1 MSWRYDERPDIYL
14 GKSTCNP
21 DTIEASEFELNS
33 VNERGIAACLNEANF
48 DGTTPRKLLDYVA
61 SSIAYREDAK
71 FAFSRGLSDALA
83 VLCSPGEAHGLTR
96 EDISFLALDDI
107 FDHDGD
113 ASRLTEISRENR
125 EAHRLARAIRLPG
138 VIADPDDID
147 VVRLMHGQPT
157 YVTNKSI
164 TSPLRCLKNPS
175 GLKAADQMPP
185 DLTGAVVLIE
195 RADPGYDWLFSRGI
209 AGLITKYGGAN
220 SHMAIRCAE
229 FGMPAAIGCGDHHY
243 AKLLSCSTVE
253 LDCAGRKLIGH

>member
-1 MSWRYDERPDIYL
+1 MSAQTFIS
-14 GKSTCNP
+14 GKSPCNP

-83 VLCSPGEAHGLTR
+83 VLCSWGEAHGLTR

-164 TSPLRCLKNPS
+164 TSPLRCKKSLWIKGGRPDAPGPGGGRCPNRARRP
-175 GLKAADQMPP
+175 GLRLAIFARDSRPYYQIRRCE
-185 DLTGAVVLIE
+185 LTHG
-195 RADPGYDWLFSRGI
+195 
-209 AGLITKYGGAN
+209 N
-220 SHMAIRCAE
+220 SLRRIRCLRRS
-229 FGMPAAIGCGDHHY
+229 AAATTTITRNYCH
-243 AKLLSCSTVE
+243 V
-253 LDCAGRKLIGH
+253 RR